1 MLKFNY
7 KNFIIFLI
15 LFIIEVIIALYIKQH
30 FIRHVF
36 GDYLCVIMLFYFI
49 QSFIKME
56 SIYVAITVLL
66 IAYSVEFLQLT
77 PLLTYLNDE
86 ENSFI
91 RIILGTT
98 FSITDLIAYTL
109 GVVTVYLIDKRLNP

>member
-1 MLKFNY
+1 MLTFNF
-7 KNFIIFLI
+7 KNFAIFLV
-15 LFIIEVIIALYIKQH
+15 LFSIEVLIALYIKQH

-49 QSFIKME
+49 KSFVKMK
-56 SIYVAITVLL
+56 SIYVAIIVLL
-66 IAYSVEFLQLT
+66 IAYAVEFLQLT
-77 PLLTYLNDE
+77 NLLTYLNVE

-109 GVVTVYLIDKRLNP
+109 GVVTVFLIDKYL